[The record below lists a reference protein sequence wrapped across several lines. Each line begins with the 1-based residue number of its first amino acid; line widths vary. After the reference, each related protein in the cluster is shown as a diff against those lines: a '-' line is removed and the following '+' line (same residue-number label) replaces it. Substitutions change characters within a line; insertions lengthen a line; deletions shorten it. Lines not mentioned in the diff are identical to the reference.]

1 MDSKEIQSVLKEIN
15 HEYSLGVMLK
25 LQYYLKRPQ
34 CGERLRGEEKGAM
47 EDEIV
52 GWHHVFSGQEF
63 GQTLGDGDGQ
73 GSLACFSLW
82 GCKESDRT

>member
-1 MDSKEIQSVLKEIN
+1 MNI
-15 HEYSLGVMLK
+15 SLGVMLK

-47 EDEIV
+47 EDEII
-52 GWHHVFSGQEF
+52 GWHHVFSGQEL

-73 GSLACFSLW
+73 GSLECCTPQGRKSQTRL
-82 GCKESDRT
+82 SN